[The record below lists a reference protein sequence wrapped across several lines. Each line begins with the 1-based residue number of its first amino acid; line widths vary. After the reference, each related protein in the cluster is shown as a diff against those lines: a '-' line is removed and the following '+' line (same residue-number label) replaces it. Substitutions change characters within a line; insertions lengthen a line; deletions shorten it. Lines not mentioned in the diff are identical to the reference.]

1 MKTPSFLGWCRILR
15 AHHGRFFRRLDMR
28 FGLRSRWFVHLKK
41 NLRFAT
47 GCSYTQLIRVEISVC
62 C

>member
-1 MKTPSFLGWCRILR
+1 MY
-15 AHHGRFFRRLDMR
+15 GRFFRRLDMR

>member
-1 MKTPSFLGWCRILR
+1 MQY
-15 AHHGRFFRRLDMR
+15 
-28 FGLRSRWFVHLKK
+28 GLRSRFVHLKK